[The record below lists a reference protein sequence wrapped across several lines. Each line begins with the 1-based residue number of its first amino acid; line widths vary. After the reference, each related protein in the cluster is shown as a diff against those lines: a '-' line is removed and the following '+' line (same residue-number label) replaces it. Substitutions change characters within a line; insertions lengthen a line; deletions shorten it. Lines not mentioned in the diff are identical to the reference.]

1 MNAEA
6 ELTQVLVRNA
16 CVNDGSNNPGEERNV
31 DELLAVLEPSAS
43 DIEIVDSA
51 PGRRSMVAKWP
62 GFDPAAPALMLLCH
76 TDVVPAE
83 PARWDRDPF
92 GAEIHDGFIWGRG
105 TMDMLGHVATMTLAF
120 RDLVASGRHLP
131 GDVILAAVAD
141 EEALGGMGMGH
152 LVQKHADLVNAD
164 WVLTESGGVRSGPA
178 ESPQLG
184 VLIAEKGAWRV
195 ALNISGEPGHS
206 SLPYGVET
214 VLSIAAEIVQRLSQD
229 SGLIHISDE
238 WREVVRHGWNPQAA
252 EVITDPARVD
262 AVIARMP
269 RSVARAVHALTR
281 MTIVPT
287 RVVTDG
293 SWNSM
298 SAQATVEL
306 DVRTVAGQGWDDIV
320 EHISFVLGD
329 DLFQRVDI
337 ELIRYANATRSPIDT
352 ELWGLL
358 QECTRQIVPDASLVP
373 TFASGCTDARFM
385 RERGA
390 TAYGFGLYSTQLNAQ
405 EVPMMLHGDNERVD
419 LESLSLMRRLWSEV
433 FDGLAHRPPHS
444 R

>member
-1 MNAEA
+1 
-6 ELTQVLVRNA
+6 
-16 CVNDGSNNPGEERNV
+16 
-31 DELLAVLEPSAS
+31 
-43 DIEIVDSA
+43 
-51 PGRRSMVAKWP
+51 
-62 GFDPAAPALMLLCH
+62 
-76 TDVVPAE
+76 
-83 PARWDRDPF
+83 
-92 GAEIHDGFIWGRG
+92 
-105 TMDMLGHVATMTLAF
+105 
-120 RDLVASGRHLP
+120 
-131 GDVILAAVAD
+131 
-141 EEALGGMGMGH
+141 
-152 LVQKHADLVNAD
+152 
-164 WVLTESGGVRSGPA
+164 
-178 ESPQLG
+178 
-184 VLIAEKGAWRV
+184 
-195 ALNISGEPGHS
+195 
-206 SLPYGVET
+206 
-214 VLSIAAEIVQRLSQD
+214 
-229 SGLIHISDE
+229 
-238 WREVVRHGWNPQAA
+238 
-252 EVITDPARVD
+252 
-262 AVIARMP
+262 
-269 RSVARAVHALTR
+269 
-281 MTIVPT
+281 
-287 RVVTDG
+287 
-293 SWNSM
+293 M

-306 DVRTVAGQGWDDIV
+306 DVRTVSGQGWDDIV